1 MTSTHRH
8 LAPLLSLVTAAG
20 LGCSDPA
27 TDDATGSSSEATSTT
42 STSTG
47 TGGAGGAV
55 DPLEAVVKANDWVK
69 LAGGPMVGGGA
80 KQDDI
85 FFLDASTGFA
95 ASGPKS
101 QILKTTD
108 GGVTWSPSFTHV
120 GTYFRAVLF
129 LDPQHG
135 FAGNLGAGL
144 APSIDDAT
152 LIYETKDGGGTWDP
166 VTSITGAEAKGLCNF
181 TAIDSTHV
189 VGVGRAN
196 GPANMLVSSDA
207 GASWDSTDLSSYFS
221 MVIDAHFSSVTEG
234 VIAGMDK
241 STQHCT
247 IMRTT
252 DGGATFD
259 AVFTSKTQGSLCWK
273 LHFPSND
280 VGYAAV
286 QDTAGGPGTFAKTVD
301 GGATW
306 AELPL
311 PALTPATKGYGA
323 IGVGFIND
331 DIGWMSAEDP
341 KLPTY
346 RTFDGGVTWEVDP
359 VLKSPINRFRF
370 VDAHTAYAIG
380 AAVWK
385 LELP

>member
-1 MTSTHRH
+1 MTSTLRQ
-8 LAPLLSLVTAAG
+8 LTPLLSLVTAIG

-27 TDDATGSSSEATSTT
+27 TDDATGSTSSASG

-55 DPLEAVVKANDWVK
+55 DPLESAVKANDWVK

-80 KQDDI
+80 KQDDV
-85 FFLDASTGFA
+85 FFLDAATGFA
-95 ASGPKS
+95 ASGPKF

-108 GGVTWSPSFTHV
+108 GGATWSTSFSHT
-120 GTYFRAVLF
+120 GTYFRAVVF

-144 APSIDDAT
+144 APSIDDPT
-152 LIYETKDGGGTWDP
+152 LIYETKDAGATWNP
-166 VTSITGAEAKGLCNF
+166 VTSITGATAKGLCNF
-181 TAIDSTHV
+181 TAIDANHI

-196 GPANMLVSSDA
+196 GPANMLVSNDA
-207 GASWDSTDLSSYFS
+207 GATWEAKDLGSYFS
-221 MVIDAHFSSVTEG
+221 MVIDAHFKTVDEG

-241 STQHCT
+241 ATQHCT

-259 AVFTSKTQGSLCWK
+259 PVFTSTTKGSLCWK
-273 LHFPSND
+273 LHFPSDN

-306 AELPL
+306 TELPL
-311 PALTPATKGYGA
+311 PPLDPATKGYGA
-323 IGVGFIND
+323 IGVGFINE

-346 RTFDGGVTWEVDP
+346 RTFDGGTTWEVDP
-359 VLKSPINRFRF
+359 VLTSPINRFRF

-385 LELP
+385 LTLP